1 MEKGSCLDRN
11 RPQNDEARGNTLPD
25 QPENLE
31 EQANTGH
38 GAQNESRK
46 ATVNQVSATGKSYA
60 YTIGLMGVNVAW
72 KEWSRTQAATMG
84 ACIFTEKDEMWT
96 QWNGGERRKRKT
108 IQVSEVVNLFFT
120 DGVP

>member
-11 RPQNDEARGNTLPD
+11 RQQNDEARGNTLPD

-31 EQANTGH
+31 EQANAGH
-38 GAQNESRK
+38 GAAQNESRK
-46 ATVNQVSATGKSYA
+46 ATKNQV
-60 YTIGLMGVNVAW
+60 LMGVNVAW

-84 ACIFTEKDEMWT
+84 ACIFTEKDKMWT
-96 QWNGGERRKRKT
+96 QWNGGSGGKGKLFKSVRWST
-108 IQVSEVVNLFFT
+108 FFFT